1 MKRGR
6 GRPRKPDEELKRPR
20 GPPRKPKAERPPVER
35 QEPPQEPPQA
45 YAQEEPAHEQIFK
58 LARLFGSRLAD
69 FQQEAKHVKREK
81 TRSLIRNN
89 LLG

>member
-1 MKRGR
+1 MH
-6 GRPRKPDEELKRPR
+6 
-20 GPPRKPKAERPPVER
+20 
-35 QEPPQEPPQA
+35 QEPPQEPPPQA
-45 YAQEEPAHEQIFK
+45 YPQEESTQEPFFK

-69 FQQEAKHVKREK
+69 IQQEAKHAKREK